1 MQLSKCEIY
10 WDGETSTTS
19 TISFDNASKIGSYF
33 VHIQNTNKMKS
44 CILATTLTLITSAA
58 AFAPTQK
65 AGPITSLSAAN
76 NKFASEIGAQAPL
89 GFYDPMGFLASE
101 DQAQFNWIREAEIK
115 HGRISMLAVV
125 GYLTTYSGVR
135 IPGMEDI
142 PSGFGVFDSS
152 LYYTS
157 DLATANV
164 RWTLVTLLILET
176 VFVKDAYLL
185 AEHPGDYLN
194 GLKIGRWDSRP
205 DAYKIDQRA
214 KELNN
219 GRAAMMGILGLMVHE
234 SLGNVDELL
243 QFLK

>member
-1 MQLSKCEIY
+1 
-10 WDGETSTTS
+10 
-19 TISFDNASKIGSYF
+19 
-33 VHIQNTNKMKS
+33 MKS
-44 CILATTLTLITSAA
+44 CILATTLIASAA

-65 AGPITSLSAAN
+65 AGPITSLSAST
-76 NKFASEIGAQAPL
+76 NKFAGEIGAQAPL

-101 DQAQFNWIREAEIK
+101 DQIQFDWIREAEIK

-125 GYLTTYSGVR
+125 GYLTTYFGVR

-142 PSGFGVFDSS
+142 PSGFGVFDIS
-152 LYYTS
+152 LYKS
-157 DLATANV
+157 DLAVANV
-164 RWTLVTLLILET
+164 EWTLGTLLILET

-234 SLGNVDELL
+234 SLGNVATLP
-243 QFLK
+243 FL